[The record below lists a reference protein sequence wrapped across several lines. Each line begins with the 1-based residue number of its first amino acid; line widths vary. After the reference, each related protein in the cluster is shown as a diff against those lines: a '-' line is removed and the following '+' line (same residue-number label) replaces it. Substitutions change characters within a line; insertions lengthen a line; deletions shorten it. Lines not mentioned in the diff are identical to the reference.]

1 MTTAQFSKKLAP
13 KGYVYQMEH
22 AGYKA
27 RLMKAER
34 LVGDKTFGLPP
45 GEPVPV
51 YPIAALPAAPAAWS
65 REPGTYVC
73 PVSSDW
79 AIWFD
84 WTMNDIHNTAIIPS
98 VKGMNPITG
107 EKIDSLDLHQY
118 KDKCPIHGDALSH
131 DRYCEK
137 CGYKLPPQ
145 NYVSSPNTL
154 WWDGFRQ
161 ADGTVAQ
168 FFFTEDEKRDIASI
182 VIGKENTVPAFGF
195 AFFKPK
201 NPKVVIPPPVTRGF
215 AYGGP
220 PIGASASNG
229 SFATRYG
236 NAKNK
241 SFIDGNVE
249 TANVDWNK
257 PTFFS
262 PCHTPQNWDLIS
274 AKKNVSQSDIEE
286 EVSNIL
292 RSTANNPNLKL
303 ITHHAVDKINN
314 GESLNDEES
323 SILAKAM
330 VEPIRRS
337 MDKVDIK
344 TVSVGAGAKI
354 NQDLLPDT
362 LEVDEWRPEPSGII
376 RLYFVFQN
384 EFEKMLEEGGIKD
397 ISGTDAGY
405 MEGLPQG

>member
-1 MTTAQFSKKLAP
+1 MTTAQFAKKLAP

-27 RLMKAER
+27 RLMRAER

-84 WTMNDIHNTAIIPS
+84 WTMNDMHNTAIIPS

-118 KDKCPIHGDALSH
+118 KDKCPIHGEALSH
-131 DRYCEK
+131 DRYCDK

-145 NYVSSPNTL
+145 NYISSPNTL

-201 NPKVVIPPPVTRGF
+201 NPKVVVPPQVTRGF
-215 AYGGP
+215 AYGGHP
-220 PIGASASNG
+220 SGASASIG
-229 SFATRYG
+229 SFAMGYG
-236 NAKNK
+236 KATNE
-241 SFIDGNVE
+241 SFVDA
-249 TANVDWNK
+249 TKVDWDK
-257 PTFFS
+257 PMFFS
-262 PCHTPQNWDLIS
+262 PCHTPQNWDLAS
-274 AKKNVSQSDIEE
+274 ACKEAVACEIED
-286 EVSNIL
+286 VSNIL
-292 RSTANNPNLKL
+292 RSTPNDISRKL
-303 ITHHAVDKINN
+303 ITYHN
-314 GESLNDEES
+314 
-323 SILAKAM
+323 
-330 VEPIRRS
+330 S
-337 MDKVDIK
+337 MDKTEIK
-344 TVSVGAGAKI
+344 AVSVGAGAKI
-354 NQDLLPDT
+354 DQDLLPDT